1 MESKPST
8 SEGLYR
14 LEYTSAGK
22 PYVVI
27 QTSSSTPIYL
37 TEYYQTD
44 ITTAQATLSLPE
56 IYLYL
61 LSIPQPYT
69 LADAERWVNLQ
80 LEGNSNL
87 PLQVLRAGS
96 PDETGQ
102 FIGSVSLM
110 PADSEAVLAIKEK
123 IALKKGPD
131 GSECELGYYLHPEWR
146 RKGIMRNA
154 VRALLWWA
162 KAEKGATNVM
172 VRALEGNLA
181 SRGVIESM
189 KEFLRMEEKDE
200 WVDWPEIKGGGRRKV
215 LVWKW
220 MG

>member
-1 MESKPST
+1 
-8 SEGLYR
+8 
-14 LEYTSAGK
+14 
-22 PYVVI
+22 
-27 QTSSSTPIYL
+27 
-37 TEYYQTD
+37 
-44 ITTAQATLSLPE
+44 
-56 IYLYL
+56 
-61 LSIPQPYT
+61 
-69 LADAERWVNLQ
+69 
-80 LEGNSNL
+80 
-87 PLQVLRAGS
+87 
-96 PDETGQ
+96 
-102 FIGSVSLM
+102 M